1 MGDSPP
7 RLAAVRDVAQILLT
21 LDPPM
26 DEVLRFARRW
36 RAEAVLARGI
46 TMAWDLLAPAAT
58 PPLVDWAGSYQ
69 PSRVDRLLLA
79 SQTGPGRGSTRH
91 LAALLVIPGLS
102 DRVAYL
108 RAVAWPHAD
117 YLRSRGLDR
126 RDHLRRAVGRLHP
139 RVTAHRA
146 PQSQPPGTGTIGS
159 TGSVDRRRSFPTPP
173 MNQLA
178 SRTSTSRPS
187 LAPMVGLVVV
197 GVVLL
202 VGAQRLGHLNS
213 EELGALITVAV
224 LLALTIPI
232 AVVLGRL
239 DKDPRLT
246 TLLLAAFV
254 AKMIGAYVRYTVLYD
269 VYEGL
274 GDAARYYDV
283 GLQLADQ
290 FKDGNYVFGE
300 VSGSRFI
307 EILSGMAYTVLP
319 RSQLAG
325 FVLFSWVAFLGLILF
340 SRAIRI
346 ALPDAD
352 HRRYDLLLFFLPTLV
367 FWPSSIGKEAWMV
380 SVLGLASYGAARLF
394 THRVS
399 GLVPLGLG
407 LWGASVVRP
416 HMALMILAALGP
428 AWLVRPS
435 GRNRLGLSPFFR
447 AIGFAAL
454 IVVLLAVVSQ
464 AETFFGIERLDA
476 EGAEDVATNNRDPDR
491 SGGLEVR
498 GDASGLPADIP
509 SPPSPSCSG
518 HSSGK
523 RATPRGWSPRPRA
536 WSCSA

>member
-1 MGDSPP
+1 
-7 RLAAVRDVAQILLT
+7 
-21 LDPPM
+21 
-26 DEVLRFARRW
+26 
-36 RAEAVLARGI
+36 
-46 TMAWDLLAPAAT
+46 
-58 PPLVDWAGSYQ
+58 
-69 PSRVDRLLLA
+69 
-79 SQTGPGRGSTRH
+79 
-91 LAALLVIPGLS
+91 
-102 DRVAYL
+102 
-108 RAVAWPHAD
+108 
-117 YLRSRGLDR
+117 
-126 RDHLRRAVGRLHP
+126 
-139 RVTAHRA
+139 
-146 PQSQPPGTGTIGS
+146 
-159 TGSVDRRRSFPTPP
+159 
-173 MNQLA
+173 
-178 SRTSTSRPS
+178 
-187 LAPMVGLVVV
+187 MVGLVVV

-213 EELGALITVAV
+213 EELGALITVTV

-239 DKDPRLT
+239 DKDPGLT

-307 EILSGMAYTVLP
+307 EILSGLAYTVLP

-346 ALPDAD
+346 ALPTAD

-380 SVLGLASYGAARLF
+380 AVLGLASYGAARLF

-435 GRNRLGLSPFFR
+435 GRNRLGLSPFVR

-476 EGAEDVATNNRDPDR
+476 EGAEVVATNNQTQTGQGGSKFEAVR
-491 SGGLEVR
+491 GGLPRRHPRRRDNHPLPSVPLGSGQHPGTHHGGRGHGPVR
-498 GDASGLPADIP
+498 PDAALVATTLGAAEDDDASALRPLLPRVHAGIHRGLLQLQQLRHPG
-509 SPPSPSCSG
+509 PPTGPVV
-518 HSSGK
+518 
-523 RATPRGWSPRPRA
+523 PVLPRPPHPAGALRRERGRHRKPCPEGASTTGHHSLCCKGCDRA
-536 WSCSA
+536 R

>member
-1 MGDSPP
+1 
-7 RLAAVRDVAQILLT
+7 
-21 LDPPM
+21 
-26 DEVLRFARRW
+26 
-36 RAEAVLARGI
+36 
-46 TMAWDLLAPAAT
+46 
-58 PPLVDWAGSYQ
+58 
-69 PSRVDRLLLA
+69 
-79 SQTGPGRGSTRH
+79 
-91 LAALLVIPGLS
+91 
-102 DRVAYL
+102 
-108 RAVAWPHAD
+108 
-117 YLRSRGLDR
+117 
-126 RDHLRRAVGRLHP
+126 
-139 RVTAHRA
+139 
-146 PQSQPPGTGTIGS
+146 
-159 TGSVDRRRSFPTPP
+159 
-173 MNQLA
+173 
-178 SRTSTSRPS
+178 
-187 LAPMVGLVVV
+187 MVGLVVV

-213 EELGALITVAV
+213 DELGALITVTV

-239 DKDPRLT
+239 DKDRGLT

-254 AKMIGAYVRYTVLYD
+254 AKMVGAYVRYTVLYD

-274 GDAARYYDV
+274 GDAARYYDI

-290 FKDGNYVFGE
+290 FKDGSYVFGE

-307 EILSGMAYTVLP
+307 EILSGLAYTVLP

-346 ALPDAD
+346 ALPNAD

-380 SVLGLASYGAARLF
+380 AVLGLASYGAARLF

-435 GRNRLGLSPFFR
+435 GRNRLGLSPYVR

-476 EGAEDVATNNRDPDR
+476 EGAEVVATNNQTQTGQ
-491 SGGLEVR
+491 GGSKFEATRV
-498 GDASGLPADIP
+498 DSPADIP
-509 SPPSPSCSG
+509 V
-518 HSSGK
+518 
-523 RATPRGWSPRPRA
+523 AAITILFRPFLWEA
-536 WSCSA
+536 GNAQGLITAAEGMVLFSA

>member
-1 MGDSPP
+1 
-7 RLAAVRDVAQILLT
+7 
-21 LDPPM
+21 
-26 DEVLRFARRW
+26 
-36 RAEAVLARGI
+36 
-46 TMAWDLLAPAAT
+46 
-58 PPLVDWAGSYQ
+58 
-69 PSRVDRLLLA
+69 
-79 SQTGPGRGSTRH
+79 
-91 LAALLVIPGLS
+91 
-102 DRVAYL
+102 
-108 RAVAWPHAD
+108 
-117 YLRSRGLDR
+117 
-126 RDHLRRAVGRLHP
+126 
-139 RVTAHRA
+139 
-146 PQSQPPGTGTIGS
+146 
-159 TGSVDRRRSFPTPP
+159 
-173 MNQLA
+173 
-178 SRTSTSRPS
+178 
-187 LAPMVGLVVV
+187 MVGLVVV

-307 EILSGMAYTVLP
+307 EILSGLAYTVLP

-346 ALPDAD
+346 ALPTAD

-380 SVLGLASYGAARLF
+380 AVLGLASYGAARLF
-394 THRVS
+394 THRMS

-435 GRNRLGLSPFFR
+435 GRNRLGLSPFVR

-464 AETFFGIERLDA
+464 AETFFGLERLDA
-476 EGAEDVATNNRDPDR
+476 EGAEAVATNTQTQTGQ
-491 SGGLEVR
+491 GGSKFEAVR
-498 GDASGLPADIP
+498 VDSPADIP
-509 SPPSPSCSG
+509 VAAITILFRPFLWEAGNTQGLITAAEGMVLFGLMLLSWRQLWALPKTMMRQPYVLYCLVFTMAFIVAFSSFNNFGILVRQRAQLFPFFLVLLTPLGLSAESEDVTESPA
-518 HSSGK
+518 
-523 RATPRGWSPRPRA
+523 RRVPRPRGTTPYA
-536 WSCSA
+536 AKAVTGPDDAQAAGPWRVG